1 LVSFILKRFWYG
13 FLVMLGVVSLVF
25 LIFNVIPGDPA
36 RMMLG
41 QRADGATIEAIN
53 KDLGRD
59 QPLYIQ
65 YFRYLNDVSP
75 LSIHSK
81 NSQSG
86 IYLDKERYGEVVKL
100 ISVGNAQLVLKT
112 PYLRRSYASNKK
124 VSVILMETLPQ
135 TAVLALF
142 AMFFATI
149 VGIIIGI
156 FSAIWK
162 DSLFDKSAL
171 LITIF
176 GMAGPSF
183 FIAII
188 FAWFF
193 GFVLGDITGLNMT
206 GSLYEIDPFTGEY
219 ISWKNLI
226 LPAITLGIRPLSI
239 IVQLARS
246 AMLDVLN
253 ADYIRT
259 AKAKG
264 LSRTVVILKHSLKNA
279 LNPLITAISGWLAG
293 MMAGAVFIEYVFG
306 WRGIGKEVVDALEK
320 YDFPVVTG
328 AVLSFALIF
337 IMMNILVDLL
347 YAWVDP
353 RIKLS

>member
-1 LVSFILKRFWYG
+1 
-13 FLVMLGVVSLVF
+13 MSLVF

-41 QRADGATIEAIN
+41 QRADGATIDAIN
-53 KDLGRD
+53 EDLGRN

-65 YFRYLNDVSP
+65 YFRYLNDISP
-75 LSIHSK
+75 LSVYSNNKVSMHF
-81 NSQSG
+81 
-86 IYLDKERYGEVVKL
+86 LDPEKYGNTLKIIAINDHV
-100 ISVGNAQLVLKT
+100 IVLKT
-112 PYLRRSYASNKK
+112 PYLRRSYHSNKK
-124 VSVILMETLPQ
+124 VSTILYETLPQ
-135 TAVLALF
+135 TAILALA
-142 AMFFATI
+142 AMLIATI
-149 VGIIIGI
+149 SGI
-156 FSAIWK
+156 FLGILSALWK
-162 DSLFDKSAL
+162 DSVFDKGVL
-171 LITIF
+171 LFSIF

-188 FAWFF
+188 FAWLF
-193 GFVLGDITGLNMT
+193 GYVLNDYTNLKMT
-206 GSLYEIDPFTGEY
+206 GSLYEIDPFTGEF
-219 ISWKNLI
+219 IAWKNLL

-239 IVQLARS
+239 VIQLARS
-246 AMLDVLN
+246 TMLEVLS

-259 AKAKG
+259 ARAKG
-264 LSRTVVILKHSLKNA
+264 LSLYQIIYKHCLKNA

-337 IMMNILVDLL
+337 VLLNIIADLL

-353 RIKLS
+353 RVKLSS

>member
-1 LVSFILKRFWYG
+1 
-13 FLVMLGVVSLVF
+13 MLGVVSLVF

-135 TAVLALF
+135 TAVLA
-142 AMFFATI
+142 
-149 VGIIIGI
+149 

>member
-1 LVSFILKRFWYG
+1 MF
-13 FLVMLGVVSLVF
+13 GVVSLVF

-36 RMMLG
+36 RIMLG
-41 QRADGATIEAIN
+41 QRADGATIDAIN
-53 KDLGRD
+53 KDLGRN

-65 YFRYLNDVSP
+65 YFRYLNDISP
-75 LSIHSK
+75 LSVYSNNKVSVHF
-81 NSQSG
+81 
-86 IYLDKERYGEVVKL
+86 LDPEKYGNPLKIITINDHV
-100 ISVGNAQLVLKT
+100 IVLKT
-112 PYLRRSYASNKK
+112 PYLRRSYNSNKK
-124 VSVILMETLPQ
+124 VSTILYETLPQ
-135 TAVLALF
+135 TAILALA
-142 AMFFATI
+142 AMLIAT
-149 VGIIIGI
+149 VSGI
-156 FSAIWK
+156 FLGILSALWK
-162 DSLFDKSAL
+162 DSVFDKGVL
-171 LITIF
+171 LFSIF

-188 FAWFF
+188 FAWLF
-193 GFVLGDITGLNMT
+193 GYVLNDYTNLKMT
-206 GSLYEIDPFTGEY
+206 GSLYEIDPFAGEF
-219 ISWKNLI
+219 IAWKNLL

-239 IVQLARS
+239 VIQLARS
-246 AMLDVLN
+246 TMLDVLS

-259 AKAKG
+259 ARAKG
-264 LSRTVVILKHSLKNA
+264 LSLSQIIYKHCLKNA

-337 IMMNILVDLL
+337 VLLNIIADLL

-353 RIKLS
+353 RVKLSS